1 MMNRYFLLVVF
12 YLFCFPLFSQEAL
25 QFFPEKPS
33 PGEKIMLKYDLEH
46 SPFDQAEDMVL
57 IAYFKENGKL
67 RAEDVYLQKQ
77 GPDHVATIQTTAQT
91 KVLLLRVVQ
100 KDKELDSQSANQTY
114 PLLMYDDDQE
124 PVQGA
129 YFNLGYQYYY
139 EAAQVVLERD
149 TEKGQMLMEKE
160 FALHPEAKSEP
171 DYMGPYASI
180 MVRKQGEEGVAELR
194 ELAESWSKNK
204 AGEQK
209 MTYAYHFLQKLG
221 DQEAAQKLGKKIRRK
236 YPHGMLVKEDV
247 LNDFWESRDNLE
259 AAEKNYARFERLV
272 NPASEEDVKAL
283 SYMATRLATAYGESG
298 NWIKFDK
305 YAGATASGLE
315 VANTFNSLAWGMA
328 RQAINTGT
336 EDLQKALELSERS
349 LELVESSME
358 DPGLGKP
365 DILTTRQWGERLQNF
380 HGMFADTYALIQ
392 YQMGDFE
399 TALKYQEIALE
410 KSPPQSPEFYE
421 RHAIC
426 VERVRGGAAA
436 EALLADLIQ
445 KGMHTSA
452 MKAQFK
458 RLFLANN
465 TLESAFDKHLAL
477 LEKQSLDQLRSKLAG
492 QMLHRPAPDFKLT
505 NLKGDEIR
513 LSELKGKVVVLDFWA
528 TWCQPCI
535 QSFSSM
541 KKLMEKYTE
550 EEVVFLF
557 INSWESGVEKE
568 KGVSDFLKKN
578 GFDHF
583 NVPLDKDDAVI
594 EAFKVSGIPTTF
606 VISPEGSIR
615 FKVMG
620 FDASNERQMKELELM
635 IELAG
640 L

>member
-594 EAFKVSGIPTTF
+594 EALK
-606 VISPEGSIR
+606 
-615 FKVMG
+615 
-620 FDASNERQMKELELM
+620 
-635 IELAG
+635 
-640 L
+640 